1 MIKFHQIPT
10 VEYKPISHEKTYLF
24 SNYEKVFNFLKF
36 NSNIS
41 DYNIL
46 SKPVQTNNNIDWY
59 SKYSN
64 LKFIEEFSIDQ
75 KEIILIKYWSFMDS
89 IYVEI
94 TKLKNSKEEDKLNW
108 ANILE
113 KVFNHQNNLIFSNG
127 DNISIIWGWEF
138 YNNNNYKPSFNINQ
152 NVIANNDSPINPIK
166 LEEIEENTFVND
178 KMPEQKQEEVFEEEL
193 KPDFE
198 DEEFYIKDEYIENEY
213 IEENLI
219 ENKSSFLKFLKWFAS
234 NFWWL
239 LFILFIVCIL
249 LLLLKNCEHQENFN
263 RLNNDIEN
271 VESQVSNI
279 CN

>member
-10 VEYKPISHEKTYLF
+10 IEYKPISHEKTYLF

-41 DYNIL
+41 DFNIL

-64 LKFIEEFSIDQ
+64 LKFIEEFTILD
-75 KEIILIKYWSFMDS
+75 KETILQKYWLFMDS
-89 IYVEI
+89 MSLEI
-94 TKLKNSKEEDKLNW
+94 NKLKNSKEEDKLNW

-127 DNISIIWGWEF
+127 ENISIIWGWEF
-138 YNNNNYKPSFNINQ
+138 YNNNNYKPSFISNQ
-152 NVIANNDSPINPIK
+152 NEIKNIDSIDDPIDFK
-166 LEEIEENTFVND
+166 EDEEKTFEEKSIVEENTD
-178 KMPEQKQEEVFEEEL
+178 DLLEEELEPILEDEEKYIEEEYFEEETI
-193 KPDFE
+193 K
-198 DEEFYIKDEYIENEY
+198 EE
-213 IEENLI
+213 
-219 ENKSSFLKFLKWFAS
+219 SSFLKFLKWFAS

-239 LFILFIVCIL
+239 LFVLLIICTL
-249 LLLLKNCEHQENFN
+249 LLLLKNCEHQENYN

-271 VESQVSNI
+271 VEGQLTNI